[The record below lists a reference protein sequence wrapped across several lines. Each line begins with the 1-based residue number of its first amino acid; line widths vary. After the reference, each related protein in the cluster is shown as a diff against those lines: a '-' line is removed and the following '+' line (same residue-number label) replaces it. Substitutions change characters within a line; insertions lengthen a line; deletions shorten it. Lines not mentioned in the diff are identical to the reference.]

1 MTARAPPASP
11 RSGGSLTGFG
21 LLAIATALVVI
32 AIKVVA
38 WWLTSSVGLLSD
50 AVESVANL
58 AGAIMALAMLWLSAR
73 PPDDEHAY
81 GHTKAEYF
89 SSGFEGG
96 LIVVAAASIIWAA
109 VPRLLDPQPVTQPG
123 AGLVLATVATI
134 LNVVV
139 ARILFRAGERFGS
152 ITLEA
157 QGHHLM
163 TDVWTS
169 VGVISA
175 VAVVAVTGWN
185 ILDPLAALAVA
196 VHILFVG
203 GDLVRRSALGLL
215 DTALPDEAR
224 ARIQGVLAHYEE
236 GGIQFHAL
244 RSRRAGRKSFVSL
257 HVLVPGEWTVQ
268 RGHDLAEEVE
278 LAIQAAL
285 PGSLVFTHLEPVED
299 PASFEDSR
307 IPSIAEL
314 LDRFPENA

>member
-1 MTARAPPASP
+1 LNSGASSAPTES
-11 RSGGSLTGFG
+11 RGSLSRFG

-32 AIKVVA
+32 AIKVAA
-38 WWLTSSVGLLSD
+38 WWLTGSVGLLSD

-58 AGAIMALAMLWLSAR
+58 AGAIMALAMLWLAAR

-96 LIVVAAASIIWAA
+96 LIVVAAASIIWVA
-109 VPRLLDPQPVTQPG
+109 VPRLLDPQPVSQPTL
-123 AGLVLATVATI
+123 GLVLATVATV

-139 ARILFRAGERFGS
+139 ARILFRAGERFDS
-152 ITLEA
+152 ITLA
-157 QGHHLM
+157 AHGHHLM

-169 VGVISA
+169 VGVIGG

-185 ILDPLAALAVA
+185 VLDPLVALAVA

-215 DTALPDEAR
+215 DTALPEETR
-224 ARIQGVLAHYEE
+224 ARIEGVLAIYEE
-236 GGIQFHAL
+236 EGIQFHAV

-268 RGHDLAEEVE
+268 RGHDLAEAVE
-278 LAIQAAL
+278 LAIQAAV
-285 PGSLVFTHLEPVED
+285 PGSQVFTHLEPVED
-299 PASFEDSR
+299 PASFEDAR
-307 IPSIAEL
+307 IPSIDEL
-314 LDRFPENA
+314 LDRFPGDP